1 MEYYIK
7 AIRSATI
14 GCKPQQ
20 LKPML
25 DSLVG
30 QAQEDYKAGELG
42 VAEYGD
48 IVNEYTDTLMA
59 TNAVNYM

>member
-7 AIRSATI
+7 SMRTAASV
-14 GCKPQQ
+14 CEPQD
-20 LKPML
+20 LKSVL

-30 QAQEDYKAGELG
+30 QAQEDYKAGTLD

-48 IVNEYTDTLMA
+48 IVNEYTDTLIA
-59 TNAVNYM
+59 TNVVNYI